1 MSRRPTIRILL
12 AFPLGLAWHA
22 LLAARGK
29 PEKLDGY
36 AEWHQGD
43 LLIVDGQRVRTTPR
57 TKYKLRDVAGVN
69 LVPLGFRVE
78 ARGVRDASGVIV
90 AASRLP
96 LCRKAPSARASSSVT
111 SGTRSRWET
120 ARSSSTRDSCGT

>member
-22 LLAARGK
+22 LLAASGK
-29 PEKLDGY
+29 PKKLDGY

-90 AASRLP
+90 ADALEAQP
-96 LCRKAPSARASSSVT
+96 NAMAFLEGEVLKATNAIEAR
-111 SGTRSRWET
+111 
-120 ARSSSTRDSCGT
+120 